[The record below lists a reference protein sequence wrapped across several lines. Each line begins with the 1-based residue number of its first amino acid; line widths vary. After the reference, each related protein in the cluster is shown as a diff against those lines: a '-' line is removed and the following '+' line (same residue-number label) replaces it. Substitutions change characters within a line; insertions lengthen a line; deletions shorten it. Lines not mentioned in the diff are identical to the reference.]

1 MELQFI
7 NKIIDFARDSAT
19 MTERFLQGCVDKTQ
33 HCIGGGGGERRGRQ
47 RQRP

>member
-19 MTERFLQGCVDKTQ
+19 MTEIFLQGCVDKTQ
-33 HCIGGGGGERRGRQ
+33 HCIGGEKGEAKTKTVN
-47 RQRP
+47 